1 MNVKKAVGITDYNA
15 YVEKKAPKTK
25 LFSTCVRAFLVGGA
39 ICVLGELLN
48 SVAKDSIL
56 LEEEQAGMFTSM
68 CLIFLGALFTGL
80 GVYDVLGRFAGAGSI
95 VPITGFANSIVA
107 PAVDF
112 KQEGYIL
119 GVGAKMFLI
128 AGPVLVYGIV
138 SSCAVGVVYW
148 IITMLGGG

>member
-25 LFSTCVRAFLVGGA
+25 LISTCVRAFLVGGA

-56 LEEEQAGMFTSM
+56 LDEEQAGMFTSM